1 MKCETYF
8 SFQNHCIMPKTLAS
22 DKMNDA
28 AVNEAGTQVVSKFCN
43 RETVRLDEVV
53 KFLTLDTR
61 YYFVKKVLQTLAEQ
75 GKIVRVL
82 EEDRTTCE
90 IPI

>member
-1 MKCETYF
+1 
-8 SFQNHCIMPKTLAS
+8 
-22 DKMNDA
+22 MNDA

-61 YYFVKKVLQTLAEQ
+61 YYFVKKVLQTLAEE